1 MSPALLFALLIIAT
15 PVLFFVVVP
24 GVKSL
29 VATAI
34 PAKPAPALDERDLLD
49 TDPREWVRQAE
60 HAVEFE
66 EGDKMDH
73 MDSFMQIQRDIFAAT
88 ISATNII
95 SGTISATNI
104 SAAEYAR
111 SGIQAPHFT
120 CVICGTHDVAHTHN
134 LETTNHETRI
144 DR

>member
-15 PVLFFVVVP
+15 PVLFFVVVTVNASGTGAP
-24 GVKSL
+24 TL
-29 VATAI
+29 FI
-34 PAKPAPALDERDLLD
+34 PATPAPALDERDLLD

-66 EGDKMDH
+66 EGGMMDH
-73 MDSFMQIQRDIFAAT
+73 MDSLMQMQRDIAQ
-88 ISATNII
+88 
-95 SGTISATNI
+95 
-104 SAAEYAR
+104 R
-111 SGIQAPHFT
+111 VDDRRPRDPAPRFT
-120 CVICGTHDVAHTHN
+120 CVICGAYGVAHIHN